1 MLSNQITMA
10 TLLDL
15 QDTPFDNAKTALDT
29 FFAHNAFQWEYDE
42 DRIHLDALDPLF
54 LERLKLVE
62 DAIVSYKGD
71 MRFPL
76 HIHIMNV
83 EKANIPFEP
92 LRDFFWK
99 VIEKEYY
106 FGNYNLHVF
115 AKATSGEAVS
125 INTLAICS

>member
-1 MLSNQITMA
+1 MA

-15 QDTPFDNAKTALDT
+15 QDTPFDNAKTALDI

-62 DAIVSYKGD
+62 DAILSYKGD

-83 EKANIPFEP
+83 EKAGIPFGP
-92 LRDFFWK
+92 LREFFWK